1 MARSGKVVL
10 VGDTDVGKTTI
21 IYCATHTR
29 QSASEP
35 LPTVK
40 SSAYP
45 LSVRTVLGEIQLM
58 LWDTAGQEVYRSLVP
73 MFTRGAEIALIVFD
87 MSERVTFENLN
98 TWIELFEDLTPEEC
112 ERVIIGNKKDKM
124 PWAMSISEIEEF
136 CQERKFRFMLTSA
149 TTGDGIPDL
158 FEEIAMTIQKRTQLP
173 GPVSLL
179 RQPDVAVVESQQ
191 RCC

>member
-1 MARSGKVVL
+1 
-10 VGDTDVGKTTI
+10 
-21 IYCATHTR
+21 
-29 QSASEP
+29 
-35 LPTVK
+35 
-40 SSAYP
+40 
-45 LSVRTVLGEIQLM
+45 
-58 LWDTAGQEVYRSLVP
+58 
-73 MFTRGAEIALIVFD
+73 

-98 TWIELFEDLTPEEC
+98 IWIELFEDLTPEEC

-136 CQERKFRFMLTSA
+136 CQERKYRCMFTSA

-158 FEEIAMTIQKRTQLP
+158 FEEIALTIQKRTQLP